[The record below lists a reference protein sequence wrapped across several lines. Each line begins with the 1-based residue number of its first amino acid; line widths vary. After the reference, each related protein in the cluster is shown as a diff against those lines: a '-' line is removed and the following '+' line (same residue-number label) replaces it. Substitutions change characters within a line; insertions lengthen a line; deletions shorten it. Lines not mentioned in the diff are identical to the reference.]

1 MNNRI
6 RNKIYRLLGGFFS
19 LLVLI
24 SPSLLSQEID
34 RNCESNSE
42 LIDILRNSFED
53 QMKQVYDVSND
64 EEIYSS
70 FLNFLSFDPLVNSWF
85 VDISK
90 TDVPDSLKRHNDF
103 QKIWTKDQKESDI
116 ILEEV
121 ISNDGYEEEN
131 EDSEIWD
138 VDTESNYFTCL
149 KESDSKKFQELI
161 ESIEDVGGFM
171 SPRIHADL
179 LLRILNEEDYTKEEI
194 QNFIAI
200 NLYFTTLLNLSQ
212 NWE

>member
-6 RNKIYRLLGGFFS
+6 RNKIFQSLGGLFS

-24 SPSLLSQEID
+24 SPDLFSQEIE

-85 VDISK
+85 VNISK
-90 TDVPDSLKRHNDF
+90 TDVPDSLKRHNNF

-161 ESIEDVGGFM
+161 DGIEDVGGFM

-212 NWE
+212 N

>member
-1 MNNRI
+1 
-6 RNKIYRLLGGFFS
+6 
-19 LLVLI
+19 
-24 SPSLLSQEID
+24 
-34 RNCESNSE
+34 
-42 LIDILRNSFED
+42 
-53 QMKQVYDVSND
+53 MKQVYDVSND

-85 VDISK
+85 VNISK

-131 EDSEIWD
+131 EKSEIWD
-138 VDTESNYFTCL
+138 VD
-149 KESDSKKFQELI
+149 I
-161 ESIEDVGGFM
+161 ESEYFKCLEETNSEDFFALLNDLKAIGGFL
-171 SPRIHADL
+171 SPSFL
-179 LLRILNEEDYTKEEI
+179 SSVLNSILEDEDYTKEEV

-212 NWE
+212 N

>member
-1 MNNRI
+1 
-6 RNKIYRLLGGFFS
+6 
-19 LLVLI
+19 
-24 SPSLLSQEID
+24 
-34 RNCESNSE
+34 
-42 LIDILRNSFED
+42 
-53 QMKQVYDVSND
+53 MKQVYDVSND

-85 VDISK
+85 VNISK
-90 TDVPDSLKRHNDF
+90 TDVPDSLKRHNNF

-161 ESIEDVGGFM
+161 DGIEDVGGFM
-171 SPRIHADL
+171 SPRILADL
-179 LLRILNEEDYTKEEI
+179 LLRILNEEDYTKEET

-212 NWE
+212 N

>member
-6 RNKIYRLLGGFFS
+6 RKKIFQSLGGLFS

-24 SPSLLSQEID
+24 SPGLFSQEID

-53 QMKQVYDVSND
+53 QMKQVYDVSTD

-85 VDISK
+85 VNISK
-90 TDVPDSLKRHNDF
+90 TDVPDSLKRHNNF

-121 ISNDGYEEEN
+121 IANDGYEEEN

-161 ESIEDVGGFM
+161 DGIEDVGGFM
-171 SPRIHADL
+171 SPRILADL
-179 LLRILNEEDYTKEEI
+179 LLRILNEEDYTKEET

-212 NWE
+212 N

>member
-6 RNKIYRLLGGFFS
+6 RNKIYRSLGGFFS

-24 SPSLLSQEID
+24 SPSLFSQEVD

-85 VDISK
+85 VNISK
-90 TDVPDSLKRHNDF
+90 TDVPESLKRHNNF
-103 QKIWTKDQKESDI
+103 QKIWTNDQKESDI

-131 EDSEIWD
+131 EKSEIWD
-138 VDTESNYFTCL
+138 VDTESNYFNCL
-149 KESDSKKFQELI
+149 KKSNSKKFVLLLDDI
-161 ESIEDVGGFM
+161 EAIGGFI
-171 SPRIHADL
+171 SPRMHAGL
-179 LLRILNEEDYTKEEI
+179 LLRILEDEDYTKEEV

-212 NWE
+212 N